1 MNRRGETVRDKAEG
15 LRTSGGIDA
24 RRAVR
29 VIAPSLIWGICGY
42 FAGLAELPFGARP
55 FGVALLAASGRESI
69 LVYLGLVIGAFSS
82 LEVDSALV
90 YFCVYTALIL
100 ARVFARIFI
109 ELRAGGRDRADAR
122 KIFSSLL
129 CERVGP
135 RVVISASFGVAL
147 GIAMLIGGGLLY
159 YDLFGLFVIAL
170 SAPLATFLI
179 CGYTARASLSSNS
192 ASRGELLSLWRD
204 VGFLAA
210 SGIAVYGAR
219 ESVLYG
225 VSLPVATI
233 IILTFAVTRARGVGY
248 GAMLGLALG
257 LCYSPMLAP
266 LFVISALCAGVLIR
280 FSVTLACFSAFFAS
294 CAWAFYVEGMS
305 ALLGVFGGIL
315 SGCLIY
321 SVLDRIIFVELAKG
335 DDASQKEERTKK
347 ALRCECKVLPESV
360 LDGVRLYESNL
371 RASALS
377 DGFYRLSLFVD
388 ELKNEKTADLG
399 CGDIYD
405 EKYNNS
411 AENDFD
417 SVDYGALSRLL
428 SRSMESADGEYNVD
442 KTLSERL
449 CSALTALDLDI
460 IGVLVYGVRKRTIYI
475 RAKSK
480 NKLTENTNTII
491 DAIAPLLPFS
501 IDGEAFDA
509 RRDGSEEGGA
519 LLLFERKKSSASVVR
534 RRVAAKDEN
543 VCGDSVTVFKN
554 RDDRFFAVISDGMG
568 SGRTASV
575 ASRICSGFLSNML
588 SVGGLSK
595 ELIVML
601 NGFLCGRLRSGGLE
615 CSATLDILELDLMSG
630 RSALYKCGAAPSYV
644 YRGGRLF
651 KLRSGTMPIGI
662 LREVDIKKFELNLS
676 RGDVVVMVSDG
687 VTGESGECPWL
698 FDLLVQN
705 LPSRGLERT
714 ADLIVKYASA
724 RGSVDDISVVLVRI
738 E

>member
-1 MNRRGETVRDKAEG
+1 MNRRGETVGENSAG
-15 LRTSGGIDA
+15 LRTAEGFDA
-24 RRAVR
+24 LRAVR
-29 VIAPSLIWGICGY
+29 RIVPSLLFGVCGY

-69 LVYLGLVIGAFSS
+69 LVYLGLLIGTFASVE
-82 LEVDSALV
+82 LDGALV
-90 YFCVYTALIL
+90 YFCVYTALML
-100 ARVFARIFI
+100 VRIFTRLFV
-109 ELRAGGRDRADAR
+109 ELRSVGREGLGAQR
-122 KIFSSLL
+122 IFSVLL
-129 CERVGP
+129 CERVGT
-135 RVVISASFGVAL
+135 RVIISASFGVAL

-170 SAPLATFLI
+170 SAPLSTFLI
-179 CGYTARASLSSNS
+179 CGYTARASFT
-192 ASRGELLSLWRD
+192 SRGELFSLWRD
-204 VGFLAA
+204 VGFLVA

-219 ESVLYG
+219 ESDVYG
-225 VSLPVATI
+225 VSVPVAAVVI
-233 IILTFAVTRARGVGY
+233 FTFAVTRARGVGY
-248 GAMLGLALG
+248 GAMLGLILG

-266 LFVISALCAGVLIR
+266 LFVISALCAGVLMR
-280 FSVTLACFSAFFAS
+280 FSATLACFTAFFAS

-321 SVLDRIIFVELAKG
+321 SVLDRIIFVDLAKG
-335 DDASQKEERTKK
+335 NDASKREGQTKK
-347 ALRCECKVLPESV
+347 ELRCKCKVLPESI
-360 LDGVRLYESNL
+360 LDGVRLYESNV

-377 DGFYRLSLFVD
+377 DGLYRLSLFVD
-388 ELKNEKTADLG
+388 EMKNEKTASFE
-399 CGDIYD
+399 CEEKCD

-411 AENDFD
+411 FENDFD

-428 SRSMESADGEYNVD
+428 SKSMESSDSEYTAD
-442 KTLSERL
+442 KLLSERL
-449 CSALTALDLDI
+449 CSALTSLELDI
-460 IGVLVYGVRKRTIYI
+460 TGVLVYGVRKRTIYI
-475 RAKSK
+475 KAKSK
-480 NKLTENTNTII
+480 NKLTENTNAII

-501 IDGEAFDA
+501 VDGEAFDV
-509 RRDGSEEGGA
+509 RRDGGEDGGA
-519 LLLFERKKSSASVVR
+519 LLLFERKKNSASVVR
-534 RRVAAKDEN
+534 RRVAAKDES

-568 SGRTASV
+568 SGKPASV

-601 NGFLCGRLRSGGLE
+601 NSFLCGRLRSGGLE

-630 RSALYKCGAAPSYV
+630 QSALYKCGAAPSYV

-651 KLRSGTMPIGI
+651 KLRSGSMPIGI
-662 LREVDIKKFELNLS
+662 LREVDIKKFELKLS

-714 ADLIVKYASA
+714 ADLIVKYASM
-724 RGSVDDISVVLVRI
+724 RGSVDDISVVLVRV